1 MKAVSR
7 HPARKPREIYDASW
21 MLEAAF
27 SAAKTR
33 LGAVLGLSIN
43 DRVRSFTPIIASTGF
58 GFSRARHR
66 NANSLSSLSEIS
78 FHRRTLQRA
87 NISVDEKYENVFI
100 LAGLTV

>member
-66 NANSLSSLSEIS
+66 NANS

-87 NISVDEKYENVFI
+87 NISLDEKYENVFI